1 MKIGFDALIYIS
13 DKILSEK
20 LNLHNTK
27 LFIFGSTVMNYLLIP
42 AWQVV
47 FIYIN
52 TFDSSLTGCVQVKIH
67 TEDL

>member
-13 DKILSEK
+13 DKILSKK

-42 AWQVV
+42 A
-47 FIYIN
+47 
-52 TFDSSLTGCVQVKIH
+52 
-67 TEDL
+67 